1 MEIWDLVQG
10 TKIKR
15 RDVSRKDWGLLSP
28 PSPPK
33 EVPSYGGLG
42 PSLVSSRRRRL
53 LLGRRSA
60 LVRRGRDELFSA
72 AQHQAVSPA
81 GWAGGAVRREGGGRR
96 GWE

>member
-1 MEIWDLVQG
+1 MEIWDLVQR

-28 PSPPK
+28 PSSPK

>member
-1 MEIWDLVQG
+1 MEIWDLVQR